1 MEEWADVD
9 GVFFG
14 VLVVVGASFEVVCFA
29 EVLGFP
35 VGLGW
40 PLFVRVW
47 LGRVPPVWLEGTGG
61 LDLEGAG
68 VFFLVV
74 FVFTGEG
81 VFLGPESS
89 VEVEWVAIGCG
100 VGLFLMEVEEERVW
114 NPDLSAAAP
123 ATKAMMKC

>member
-1 MEEWADVD
+1 MEDWADVD
-9 GVFFG
+9 GVFLG
-14 VLVVVGASFEVVCFA
+14 VLVVVAASFEVVCFA
-29 EVLGFP
+29 EVLDLP
-35 VGLGW
+35 VALGC

-47 LGRVPPVWLEGTGG
+47 LGRVSVWLEGTGG

-81 VFLGPESS
+81 VLLGPESS
-89 VEVEWVAIGCG
+89 VEVEWVAIRCG

-114 NPDLSAAAP
+114 NPVLSAAAP
-123 ATKAMMKC
+123 AIKAIMKY